1 MTDTPSVPLDAPL
14 RQSFFARDSRQVA
27 ADLIGC
33 RLVHRLDSGERLVVR
48 LVEVE
53 AYLGDGSD
61 PAAHSHRGPTPR
73 NRTMF
78 GPAGRLYAYRIYG
91 LHTCVNVVCG
101 TPGQA
106 AAVLLRAAEP
116 LEGVETM
123 RRHRGLTA
131 EAPATL
137 LTRGPARLTQAMALS
152 LDHDGRSLLRGPL
165 TLHPPRPEEASTGIE
180 TGPRVGISQAKELPY
195 RFFERESPWVSP
207 FRDGGRRKRDPRGGG
222 QRRTRIEGGRAR
234 PQG

>member
-1 MTDTPSVPLDAPL
+1 LADTEDMPLDAPL
-14 RQSFFARDSRQVA
+14 RKSFFARDSRQVA

-33 RLVHRLDSGERLVVR
+33 RLVHRLDSGERLIVR

-73 NRTMF
+73 NQTMF

-91 LHTCVNVVCG
+91 LHTCVNIVCG

-106 AAVLLRAAEP
+106 AAVLLRAGEP
-116 LEGVETM
+116 KEGLESM
-123 RRHRGLTA
+123 REHRGLA
-131 EAPATL
+131 ANAAPRL
-137 LTRGPARLTQAMALS
+137 LTRGPARLAQALGLELA
-152 LDHDGRSLLRGPL
+152 HDGRSLLRGAL
-165 TLHPPRPEEASTGIE
+165 TLHPPPREEGPPRIR

-195 RFFERESPWVSP
+195 RFYESESPWVSA
-207 FRDGGRRKRDPRGGG
+207 FRDGGRRRPR
-222 QRRTRIEGGRAR
+222 R
-234 PQG
+234 